1 MERNQIHK
9 NQKGYSIWK
18 GKLLKFLK
26 KRNFTLSDIATKI
39 GISERELQERL
50 DDWDYWNAEEIERI
64 VCSLF
69 NQKVQELSEGGF
81 LGRSFKSGDM
91 RDTPEYLETYERRA
105 IREINQRRKKT

>member
-1 MERNQIHK
+1 MERNQVHN

-64 VCSLF
+64 VEFVGAKAAYDIIHFPSRKEKEQIKKKAF
-69 NQKVQELSEGGF
+69 GRNKWQK
-81 LGRSFKSGDM
+81 
-91 RDTPEYLETYERRA
+91 
-105 IREINQRRKKT
+105 RKD

>member
-50 DDWDYWNAEEIERI
+50 DDWDYFNAEEIELL
-64 VCSLF
+64 V
-69 NQKVQELSEGGF
+69 GF
-81 LGRSFKSGDM
+81 VGAKSACDIIYFPTRKEKEEIKREVFRRSKW
-91 RDTPEYLETYERRA
+91 
-105 IREINQRRKKT
+105 RKRKD

>member
-39 GISERELQERL
+39 GISKRELQERL

-64 VCSLF
+64 VEFVGAKAAYDIIHFPSRKEKEQIKKKAF
-69 NQKVQELSEGGF
+69 RRNKWQK
-81 LGRSFKSGDM
+81 
-91 RDTPEYLETYERRA
+91 
-105 IREINQRRKKT
+105 RKD